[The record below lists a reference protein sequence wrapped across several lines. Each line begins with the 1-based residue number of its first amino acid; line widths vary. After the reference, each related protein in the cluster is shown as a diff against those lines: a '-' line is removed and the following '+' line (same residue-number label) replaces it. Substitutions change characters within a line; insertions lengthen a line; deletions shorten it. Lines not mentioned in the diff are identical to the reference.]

1 MSRKLASVQ
10 RIVDIRPI
18 QDADFIEVAK
28 VLGWE
33 CVVKK
38 SDGFKVGDLV
48 VYVEVDSIVPDRPEF
63 DFLRERKFKVK
74 TIKLRGQVSQ
84 GLVLPLSILPKGNYK
99 EGDDVT
105 NILGIIKYD
114 PQAELE
120 QKLMEEKK
128 QINKKRIYKFLSR
141 TPFIRRILP
150 KRKTYKF
157 PEFIKKT
164 DEDRIQLFPNICEEY
179 KDLTFSVT
187 EKLDGQS
194 ATYFLLKNTKKI
206 FGLFPKT
213 NYIFGVCSRNLYLP
227 KENNSSYWKIA
238 KKYNIRNV
246 LEKLIGNNDYIV
258 LQGEIIGPGIQG
270 NKYQLSDY
278 DFYVFNYIYPHAQFN
293 TIEAKNVLEPY
304 GIKVVPILE
313 DMKLKPTI
321 QDMVEYSKGKS
332 KLLPIEREGIVIRNY
347 EKNLSF
353 KVVNP
358 DFLLTN
364 DE

>member
-10 RIVDIRPI
+10 RIREICPI
-18 QDADFIEVAK
+18 ENADKIEVVK

-105 NILGIIKYD
+105 NI
-114 PQAELE
+114 
-120 QKLMEEKK
+120 

-164 DEDRIQLFPNICEEY
+164 DEDRIQLYPNICEEY

-258 LQGEIIGPGIQG
+258 LQGEIIGPGI
-270 NKYQLSDY
+270 
-278 DFYVFNYIYPHAQFN
+278 
-293 TIEAKNVLEPY
+293 LEPY

-321 QDMVEYSKGKS
+321 QEMVEYSKGKS